1 MKLYVKIENMNDLIQ
16 EVEKE
21 ATNLYYFD
29 LDYTLLGMEDR
40 LFYLINNKTIN
51 IGTEFSISELIN
63 PERRPCNY
71 IFEVKEINEETS
83 TVVMMFKKKEVA

>member
-1 MKLYVKIENMNDLIQ
+1 NDLIQ

-29 LDYTLLGMEDR
+29 LDYTVLGMEDR
-40 LFYLINNKTIN
+40 LFYLVNNKTIN

-63 PERRPCNY
+63 ADRKPCNY
-71 IFEVKEINEETS
+71 IFEVKEIKKETS
-83 TVVMMFKKKEVA
+83 LVVMVFKKKEVI

>member
-21 ATNLYYFD
+21 ATNLYY

>member
-1 MKLYVKIENMNDLIQ
+1 MKLYVEIENMNHLIQ

-29 LDYTLLGMEDR
+29 LDYTVLGMEDR
-40 LFYLINNKTIN
+40 LFYLVNNKTIN

-63 PERRPCNY
+63 PDRKPCNY
-71 IFEVKEINEETS
+71 IFEVKEIKKETS
-83 TVVMMFKKKEVA
+83 LVVMVFKKKEVI

>member
-1 MKLYVKIENMNDLIQ
+1 MKLYVEIENMNDLIQ

-29 LDYTLLGMEDR
+29 LDYTVLGMEDR
-40 LFYLINNKTIN
+40 LFYLVNNKTIN

-63 PERRPCNY
+63 PDRKPCNY
-71 IFEVKEINEETS
+71 IFEVKEIKKETS
-83 TVVMMFKKKEVA
+83 VVVVEYKENEAA